1 MNRVRFEQVVEEAL
15 TRVPRRFRERLQN
28 LAIVVEDEPA
38 LSHLQS
44 GRVPRGHTLL
54 GLYEGV
60 PLSKRGWANA
70 PPMPDRIWL
79 FQGPIER
86 STDGSDAA
94 IAHQAAET
102 LFHELGH
109 YFGLNEFEVR
119 RAERRRRKWKSPHGE
134 GELPS

>member
-1 MNRVRFEQVVEEAL
+1 MNRARFEQLLEDAL

-38 LSHLQS
+38 PSHLQE

-54 GLYEGV
+54 GLYQGV

-70 PPMPDRIWL
+70 PSMPDRIWL

-86 STDGSDAA
+86 STDGSEQA
-94 IAHQAAET
+94 IAHQAEET
-102 LFHELGH
+102 LWHELGH
-109 YFGLNEFEVR
+109 YFGLDEIEVR
-119 RAERRRRKWKSPHGE
+119 RAELRRRHRKWKPDKDGA
-134 GELPS
+134 